1 MLQFYFLSILVNLLI
16 GITLVYGDNEKISI
30 LDDKTFH
37 LVVGILAVFVGVIK
51 FLSAVKGVPFLGDL
65 LPAMANILGG
75 GSVLVSYYL
84 ARANEELSPSDIVQ
98 FIFIDKKKY
107 IGIGCI
113 AIAVI
118 HFIVPDVL
126 FL

>member
-1 MLQFYFLSILVNLLI
+1 MLQFYFLSILLNLLI
-16 GITLVYGDNEKISI
+16 GITLVYGNNEKISI
-30 LDDKTFH
+30 LDDKTFQ
-37 LVVGILAVFVGVIK
+37 LVVGILSVFVGVIK
-51 FLSAVKGVPFLGDL
+51 FLSSVKGVPFLGDL
-65 LPAMANILGG
+65 LPAMANIL
-75 GSVLVSYYL
+75 
-84 ARANEELSPSDIVQ
+84 AKANEELSPSDIVQ

-113 AIAVI
+113 AIAII